1 MSATFVV
8 SVGNTEK
15 EFTLYENLATR
26 SSDFFRAAMSRDWKE
41 SRERKVVLADAK
53 VDVFEGYLQWLNT
66 GDITFH
72 RNGSYSELADLYIL
86 GDYLG
91 VSKFRGA
98 VLDCLVERACSTETM
113 APNAILIARV
123 WDQTRSGSPLRKLI
137 LEIWA
142 SLPLELVVKQFKQA
156 DKGYPQEFVLDYLQ
170 NLVDAHGLSKSAI
183 PSVGRKEQLDNFRRG
198 LYEE

>member
-1 MSATFVV
+1 MSATFIV
-8 SVGNTEK
+8 SVGTK
-15 EFTLYENLATR
+15 GKGFTLYENLATR

-41 SRERKVVLADAK
+41 SREKKVVLADAK
-53 VDVFEGYLQWLNT
+53 GDVFEGYLQWLNI

-123 WDQTRSGSPLRKLI
+123 WDQTRSGSPLRSSS
-137 LEIWA
+137 WR
-142 SLPLELVVKQFKQA
+142 SGPR
-156 DKGYPQEFVLDYLQ
+156 YLS
-170 NLVDAHGLSKSAI
+170 NW
-183 PSVGRKEQLDNFRRG
+183 
-198 LYEE
+198 